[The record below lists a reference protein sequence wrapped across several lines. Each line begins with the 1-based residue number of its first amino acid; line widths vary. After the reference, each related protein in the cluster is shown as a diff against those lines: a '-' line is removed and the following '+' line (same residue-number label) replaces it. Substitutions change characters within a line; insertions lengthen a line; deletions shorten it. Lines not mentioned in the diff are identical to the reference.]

1 MKGTGRTV
9 FSGSQ
14 VESFDAEILGVL
26 ENLGPKQ
33 NVILAR
39 LSGGP
44 LANTGVLQGMSGSP
58 VYIGGKL
65 IGAVALAF
73 PFAKEAIAGIRP
85 IEEMLETAPVLP
97 RRVRAARS
105 PWNVDLTAALSRPL
119 EVAAGGERMVEIS
132 TPMSFSGFTSAT
144 LDQFGPALRSAG
156 LSPRQGPGA
165 SGRAVPGGD
174 PKSLQPGSMISVQ
187 LMSGDMAVGADGTV
201 THIDGNQ
208 IYAFGHR
215 FLSAGGTEMP
225 FARAEVITLLPNLT
239 ASFKISSAK
248 EWLGTI
254 TQDRNAA
261 IAGELGRKSR
271 LAPLTIAVKGEGGPR
286 SYRMELIRDPVLAPL
301 LVQMAIFSALDGT
314 ERLVGASS
322 VSLRGTVEFE
332 GGTKPLQIGNF
343 FTGDSNL
350 PLIASLGAAMP
361 LGYALQSGFEA
372 LQLKSIHIEAE
383 AVERKK
389 LWQIDRLWTSQ
400 RRARPGEEV
409 EIGVALTGENGA
421 ESTRKIRYRIP
432 EGASPG
438 LVFITAADAGYTN
451 FVDLQPAIASPPNT
465 AGDVLSLLE
474 RLRPNDKAY
483 VTLWRPEP
491 GYPVQGRELP
501 DPPPSAAL
509 ILGRQQTS
517 QGAQLAW
524 RGSKI
529 REFDL
534 NPGSGAVA
542 GSKTI
547 QLEIRE

>member
-1 MKGTGRTV
+1 MKGTGKTV

-14 VESFDAEILGVL
+14 VETFDAEILGVL

-33 NVILAR
+33 NIILAR
-39 LSGGP
+39 LTGGP
-44 LANTGVLQGMSGSP
+44 LASTGVLQGMSGSP

-85 IEEMLETAPVLP
+85 IEEMLETAPVPP
-97 RRVRAARS
+97 RRLRAARS
-105 PWNVDLTAALSRPL
+105 PLNLDLAAVLSRPL

-165 SGRAVPGGD
+165 SGRPTPAGD

-201 THIDGNQ
+201 THIDGKQ

-271 LAPLTIAVKGEGGPR
+271 LAPLTIAVKGEGSPK

-301 LVQMAIFSALDGT
+301 LVQMAVFSALDGT

-332 GGTKPLQIGNF
+332 GAAKPLQIGNF

-383 AVERKK
+383 AVERKS

-400 RRARPGEEV
+400 RRARPGDEV

-491 GYPVQGRELP
+491 GYPVQGQELP

-509 ILGRQQTS
+509 ILGKQQPS

>member
-1 MKGTGRTV
+1 MKGTGKTV
-9 FSGSQ
+9 FSGNQ

-33 NVILAR
+33 NIILAR
-39 LSGGP
+39 LTGGP

-85 IEEMLETAPVLP
+85 IEEMLETAPVP
-97 RRVRAARS
+97 QRRVRAARS
-105 PWNVDLTAALSRPL
+105 PLNLDLAAALSRPL

-165 SGRAVPGGD
+165 SGRPTPAGD

-201 THIDGNQ
+201 THIDGQQ

-271 LAPLTIAVKGEGGPR
+271 LAPLTIAVKGEGSPK

-301 LVQMAIFSALDGT
+301 LVQMAVFSALDGT

-383 AVERKK
+383 AVERKN

-400 RRARPGEEV
+400 RRARPGDEV

-491 GYPVQGRELP
+491 GYPVQGQELP

-509 ILGRQQTS
+509 ILGKQQPS